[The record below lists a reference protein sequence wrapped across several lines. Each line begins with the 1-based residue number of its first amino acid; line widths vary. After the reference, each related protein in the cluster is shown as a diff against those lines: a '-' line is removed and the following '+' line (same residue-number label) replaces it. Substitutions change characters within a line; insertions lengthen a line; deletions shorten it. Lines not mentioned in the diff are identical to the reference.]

1 VRIVDISVPLRANT
15 PTWPGSPKILLHWT
29 KRLDAGDECNNTRL
43 ECDTH
48 VGTHVDAPLHF
59 LAEGTSVDKLS
70 LEMLVGPAAVAYLPK
85 VSAVT
90 ASELDKLAL
99 PSGTERLL
107 LRTNNSE
114 FWAAGISEFR
124 KDYVS
129 LTPDAAQWIVKQG
142 IQLVGVD
149 YLSVG
154 SYEDGVTTHRILL
167 EAGVVVVEG
176 LNLHEVHPG
185 EYQLICLP
193 LKLVGAEGAPA
204 RAVLVRYE

>member
-107 LRTNNSE
+107 LRTHNSE

-167 EAGVVVVEG
+167 EAGVIIVEG
-176 LNLHEVHPG
+176 LNLAEVQPG
-185 EYQLICLP
+185 NYELICLP
-193 LKLVGAEGAPA
+193 ICLAGAEAAPA
-204 RAVLVRYE
+204 RAVLRAR